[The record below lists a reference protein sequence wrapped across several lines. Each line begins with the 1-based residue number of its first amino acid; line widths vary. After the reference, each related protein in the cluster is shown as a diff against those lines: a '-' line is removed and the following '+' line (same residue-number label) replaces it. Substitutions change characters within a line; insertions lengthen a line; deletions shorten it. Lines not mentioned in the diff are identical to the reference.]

1 MGDIRDMSAVHQVL
15 QDAQP
20 EIVIHMAAQSLVR
33 YLYQNPVET
42 YAANVPGAVHL
53 IEAARKSK
61 GIKAVVNITID
72 KCYENREW
80 VRGIVKANLWAD
92 YDPHSNSKGC
102 AELVSSGYRLS
113 YFLIEP
119 NMPSMVSLWQRLG
132 RVMLSVAG
140 LDV

>member
-1 MGDIRDMSAVHQVL
+1 MGDIRDMSALHQVL

-20 EIVIHMAAQSLVR
+20 EIVIHMAVQSLVR
-33 YLYQNPVET
+33 YLCQNPVET

-53 IEAARKSK
+53 LEAVRKSR
-61 GIKAVVNITID
+61 GIKAVVKITTA

-80 VRGIVKANLWAD
+80 VRGIVEANLWAD

-102 AELVSSGYRLS
+102 AELVSSAYRSS
-113 YFLIEP
+113 YFSIEL

-132 RVMLSVAG
+132 RSPT
-140 LDV
+140 